1 MSNEKHRGAP
11 KKNVKKPS
19 AAKKAKESKKQAA
32 LSPQGGAVPAAP

>member
-1 MSNEKHRGAP
+1 MAEKHRGAP

-32 LSPQGGAVPAAP
+32 MTQPGGAGPSGP